1 MRLKYRIKKA
11 WRKVVF
17 NLSSSENPLFLA
29 YCRHIYKPKP
39 GTIAVFLDRFSREH
53 KTVTF
58 LQVGANDGFINDPLH
73 LFIKRDNWNGVL
85 LEPQPEVFNE
95 YMAKLHRKR
104 PGITAI
110 NAALDRE
117 DGTRPIYKMAIS
129 SERWAHGLSS
139 FNREV
144 LERKIDD
151 GSMLKNIRRQ
161 GVKLPEKREDY
172 ITSEPVRTISPETLM
187 KYFEGK
193 TLDLLAIDTEG
204 FDYEILKMLD
214 LDRISP
220 EVVIYEEMVFDE
232 ETKKECRRYLESHG
246 YSCQSLERDV
256 IAVRGS
262 VK

>member
-11 WRKVVF
+11 WRKFVF

-39 GTIAVFLDRFSREH
+39 GTIAAFLDKFSGEH
-53 KTVTF
+53 ETVTF

-104 PGITAI
+104 PGITAV

-129 SERWAHGLSS
+129 SERWAHGLST

-144 LERKIDD
+144 LEKKIDD

-161 GVKLPEKREDY
+161 GVKLPENREDY
-172 ITSEPVRTISPETLM
+172 ITSQPVRTMSPETLL

-214 LDRISP
+214 LSRISP

-232 ETKKECRRYLESHG
+232 VTKKECRGYLENRG

-256 IAVRGS
+256 IAVRES

>member
-1 MRLKYRIKKA
+1 MKLKYRLKKA
-11 WRKVVF
+11 YRKIVF
-17 NLSSSENPLFLA
+17 SLSASENPLFLA
-29 YCRHIYKPKP
+29 YCKYIYKPRE
-39 GTIAVFLDRFSREH
+39 GTIAVFLDKFSRQH
-53 KTVTF
+53 KQVTF

-85 LEPQPEVFNE
+85 LEPQPGVFNE

-104 PGITAI
+104 PGITAL

-144 LERKIDD
+144 LEKKIDD
-151 GSMLKNIRRQ
+151 GSMMKNIRRQ
-161 GVKLPEKREDY
+161 GVILPENREDY
-172 ITSEPVRTISPETLM
+172 ITSEEVRTISPGTLL
-187 KYFEGK
+187 KYFESK
-193 TLDLLAIDTEG
+193 PIDLLAIDTEG

-220 EVVIYEEMVFDE
+220 EVIIYEEAVFDE
-232 ETKKECRRYLESHG
+232 ETRAECRGYLEKHG
-246 YSCQSLERDV
+246 YSCQSLHRDV
-256 IAVRGS
+256 LAVREPGN
-262 VK
+262 

>member
-39 GTIAVFLDRFSREH
+39 GTIAVFLDKFSRDH
-53 KTVTF
+53 KKVTF

-104 PGITAI
+104 PEITAI

-144 LERKIDD
+144 LEKKIDD
-151 GSMLKNIRRQ
+151 GSMLRNIRKQ

-172 ITSEPVRTISPETLM
+172 ITAEPVRTMSPETLL

-193 TLDLLAIDTEG
+193 TIDLLAIDTEG

-214 LDRISP
+214 LGRISP

-232 ETKKECRRYLESHG
+232 ETKKECRRYLENHG

-256 IAVRGS
+256 IAVRNS
-262 VK
+262 VG